1 MQDLY
6 DAEGNRTHWDYDIGS
21 RLTGKTY
28 ADGRQETYTYDLSG
42 RLDKITDAKGQIK
55 THSYFKDSQLKEIAY
70 SNSQIP
76 TAKVSFTYDTIYG
89 RLATMSDGT
98 GSTSYTYHPVGQPGA
113 LMPATIDGPLA
124 ND

>member
-1 MQDLY
+1 M
-6 DAEGNRTHWDYDIGS
+6 
-21 RLTGKTY
+21 KK
-28 ADGRQETYTYDLSG
+28 RQSSST
-42 RLDKITDAKGQIK
+42 Q
-55 THSYFKDSQLKEIAY
+55 
-70 SNSQIP
+70 SQIP

-124 ND
+124 NNQISQTKCMIFLLRLGIWLFRRGV